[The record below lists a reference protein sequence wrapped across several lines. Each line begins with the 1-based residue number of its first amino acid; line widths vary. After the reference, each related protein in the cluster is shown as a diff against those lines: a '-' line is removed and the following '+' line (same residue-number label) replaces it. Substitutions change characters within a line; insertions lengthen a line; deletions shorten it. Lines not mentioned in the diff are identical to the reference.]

1 MITINLEIVLT
12 VLSIIAAV
20 VALAGYWHQRRA
32 LIMSEGKAAARIE
45 GLIADVSAQKQKI
58 LDIEAK
64 AHCFDMDNAEKEK
77 DIKYLVE
84 AVKRIEARLDLIAP
98 PTVKHD

>member
-45 GLIADVSAQKQKI
+45 GLIAEVGAQKSKVAA
-58 LDIEAK
+58 LEAK
-64 AHCFDMDNAEKEK
+64 SHCVDVDLA
-77 DIKYLVE
+77 DIRADLKYLVE
-84 AVKRIEARLDLIAP
+84 TVKEIKAKIDEIAP